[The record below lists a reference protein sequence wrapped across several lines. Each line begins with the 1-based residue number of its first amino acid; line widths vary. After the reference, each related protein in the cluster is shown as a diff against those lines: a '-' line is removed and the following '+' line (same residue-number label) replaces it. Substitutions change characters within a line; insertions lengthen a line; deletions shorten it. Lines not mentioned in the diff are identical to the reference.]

1 MVGLYTLEETNPSR
15 VFPALESFAEQ
26 AGGKLQVYS
35 RLPLRQL
42 LRYISANAADCWW
55 VSEHDSEGA
64 VEPNTAAIDS
74 NLKHHPPSTNDVVVI
89 EALDW
94 FESKEEGQAVL
105 QWLQTLDKRARTVG
119 YSVVFP
125 IEPLTVPSQ
134 FWSRLRSLAPSL
146 PLKHRKE
153 TGEHHP
159 NNPIESKE
167 IYDDHSPD
175 MRSPVDHQITHL
187 VGLPA
192 LGFNKTVLARRM
204 LQWKRMG
211 FDIVALEPAQSMK
224 DTQVA
229 HNLYTEVEQQITKAI
244 DLLRVLA
251 SNDHLFTVTE
261 REMFHFKLM
270 HLSEVEMVESQ
281 IQDLISTR

>member
-1 MVGLYTLEETNPSR
+1 MGLYTFEETNPSR
-15 VFPALESFAEQ
+15 VFPALETFAEQ

-55 VSEHDSEGA
+55 ISEHNSEGA
-64 VEPNTAAIDS
+64 VQPHTAAIDA
-74 NLKHHPPSTNDVVVI
+74 NIRRHPPSANDVVVI

-94 FESKEEGQAVL
+94 FESKEEGQSVL

-125 IEPLTVPSQ
+125 IEALTLPSQ

-146 PLKHRKE
+146 PLKHRQE
-153 TGEHHP
+153 TTPQHAQDLTEAEEILGE
-159 NNPIESKE
+159 
-167 IYDDHSPD
+167 DRTDL
-175 MRSPVDHQITHL
+175 RSPVDHQITHL
-187 VGLPA
+187 VSLPA
-192 LGFNKTVLARRM
+192 LGFNKTILARRM

-211 FDIVALEPAQSMK
+211 FDLVALEPAQSMN
-224 DTQVA
+224 DMQVA

-244 DLLRVLA
+244 DLLRLLA
-251 SNDHLFTVTE
+251 ANDHLFTVTE
-261 REMFHFKLM
+261 REMFHFKLI
-270 HLSEVEMVESQ
+270 HLSEVELVESQ
-281 IQDLISTR
+281 VQDLLSTR